1 MKKSLILLAAA
12 LSAATLT
19 GCTKEKLQELVA
31 PVVAEVLAQ
40 QEEEAAAHN
49 QEEEAADIPII
60 PEIDTNIRIHP
71 GSRIAVVSKTVKG
84 EFWSLVQ
91 KGMKQAIK
99 DINDAYG
106 FSKDE
111 QIRMTFE
118 GADDEQDVN
127 TQINTLDA
135 VIAENPDVLCL
146 SASDM
151 DSCLAQLEAAQ
162 ENGIPVVAFD
172 SNVSESD
179 MICAFRASDNRR
191 VGAIGA
197 YRLSAAIGKMGKV
210 AIFSAQSKTQ
220 SVQDRIQGFMDQ
232 IKGYGDI
239 EVVETVFIDEVEN
252 MEEAMDQVLADYPTL
267 AGVFCTNA
275 DISDMYLAMEKDET
289 RDSVAMVGVDATRKQ
304 QEAVRDGTEVGV
316 VSQHPFAIG
325 YHTIW
330 AAAQAS
336 GPHRQ
341 LKDIPREILIA
352 PVWIDASNIDNEAY
366 QEYLY

>member
-1 MKKSLILLAAA
+1 MKRTLIMLAAA
-12 LSAATLT
+12 FSVVTLT

-40 QEEEAAAHN
+40 QEEDPSHGEGDEGAN
-49 QEEEAADIPII
+49 EPII
-60 PEIDTNIRIHP
+60 PEIDTSIRINP

-91 KGMKQAIK
+91 KGMKQAVS
-99 DINDAYG
+99 DINEAYG
-106 FSKDE
+106 FTKDQ

-162 ENGIPVVAFD
+162 DNGIPVVAFD
-172 SNVSESD
+172 ANVSETD
-179 MICAFRASDNRR
+179 MICAFRASDNKYI
-191 VGAIGA
+191 GQIGA
-197 YRLSAAIGKMGKV
+197 YRLAVAIGKMGKV

-220 SVQDRIQGFMDQ
+220 SVQDRIQGFMEQ
-232 IKGYGDI
+232 VRMYGDI
-239 EVVETVFIDEVEN
+239 EVVETIYADEVEDMAQA
-252 MEEAMDQVLADYPTL
+252 MEQVLADYPTL
-267 AGVFCTNA
+267 VGVFCTNA
-275 DISDMYLAMEKDET
+275 DVSDLYLSIKKDET
-289 RDSVAMVGVDATRKQ
+289 RDSVAMVGVDATKKQ

-325 YHTIW
+325 YQTIW

-341 LKDIPREILIA
+341 LKDIPREILIR
-352 PVWIDASNIDNEAY
+352 PVWIDIHNIDKEEY